1 MRSTDSRRL
10 KKVPLQKVTVTFF
23 RSIAWALL
31 LACVGSTHADE
42 LATTLEPHVGQTLD
56 LVELGSG
63 KRLVRPVLEGIT
75 TRGDRATAIRLRG
88 EGESKTMSVPVSG
101 IARIIAGRE
110 TIHEADAKASSTALA
125 RSRRVR
131 DLHDRQV
138 AESRARMEA
147 NGVEPWPSLSA
158 EEHATQVAELE
169 AFLAEVQKDFPALAV
184 SQTHEFLV
192 ATDIPA
198 AQMAP
203 FTAKLDAMHDF
214 LCDLYGIPRGEP
226 VWKGKCLVIAFLR
239 EEDFIAFEPRF
250 MKVEA
255 RGAHGLCH
263 QRSDGRVVMACHRGN
278 DQSAFAHMLVHETS
292 HGFNHRWMS
301 PEHLP
306 NWLNEGIAEWVGT
319 QVVPNCR
326 QVPMKEARAAEFMK
340 AGGGLG
346 VDFFAIGPDHHID
359 AVQYG
364 IASSLVKFMVA
375 RDRKKFAS
383 FVRGIKE
390 GMSVEQSLKESFN
403 ASPADLVAA
412 YGKAVGIPGLK
423 E

>member
-42 LATTLEPHVGQTLD
+42 LATTLKPHVGQTLD

-292 HGFNHRWMS
+292 HGFNHRWMRRSTFRTGSTRGS
-301 PEHLP
+301 PS
-306 NWLNEGIAEWVGT
+306 GSARRS
-319 QVVPNCR
+319 CR
-326 QVPMKEARAAEFMK
+326 T
-340 AGGGLG
+340 AG
-346 VDFFAIGPDHHID
+346 
-359 AVQYG
+359 
-364 IASSLVKFMVA
+364 
-375 RDRKKFAS
+375 RCR
-383 FVRGIKE
+383 
-390 GMSVEQSLKESFN
+390 
-403 ASPADLVAA
+403 
-412 YGKAVGIPGLK
+412 
-423 E
+423 

>member
-1 MRSTDSRRL
+1 
-10 KKVPLQKVTVTFF
+10 
-23 RSIAWALL
+23 
-31 LACVGSTHADE
+31 
-42 LATTLEPHVGQTLD
+42 
-56 LVELGSG
+56 
-63 KRLVRPVLEGIT
+63 
-75 TRGDRATAIRLRG
+75 
-88 EGESKTMSVPVSG
+88 
-101 IARIIAGRE
+101 
-110 TIHEADAKASSTALA
+110 
-125 RSRRVR
+125 
-131 DLHDRQV
+131 
-138 AESRARMEA
+138 
-147 NGVEPWPSLSA
+147 
-158 EEHATQVAELE
+158 
-169 AFLAEVQKDFPALAV
+169 V

-226 VWKGKCLVIAFLR
+226 VWKGKCVVIAFLR

-250 MKVEA
+250 MKVET

-301 PEHLP
+301 QEHLP

-319 QVVPNCR
+319 QVVPSCR
-326 QVPMKEARAAEFMK
+326 QVPMKEARAAEFMR
-340 AGGGLG
+340 ASGSVGEN
-346 VDFFAIGPDHHID
+346 FFAADPDHHIA

-375 RDRKKFAS
+375 RDRKKFAA

-390 GMSVEQSLKESFN
+390 GMSVEESLEDSFD
-403 ASPADLVAA
+403 ASLADLVAA
-412 YGKAVGIPGLK
+412 YGKAVGVPGLR

>member
-1 MRSTDSRRL
+1 MPHFRAIMHAAVLFASGVLVLASTIGTR
-10 KKVPLQKVTVTFF
+10 
-23 RSIAWALL
+23 
-31 LACVGSTHADE
+31 ADE

-56 LVELGSG
+56 LVELGTG

-75 TRGDRATAIRLRG
+75 TRGERTAAIRVRA
-88 EGESKTMSVPVSG
+88 EGESKAMSVPVSG
-101 IARIIAGRE
+101 IARIVAGRE
-110 TIHEADAKASSTALA
+110 TIHEADPTASSTSLA
-125 RSRRVR
+125 RSRRAR
-131 DLHDRQV
+131 ELHDRQQ
-138 AESRARMEA
+138 AESRERMA
-147 NGVEPWPSLSA
+147 SHGVAAWPSLTA
-158 EEHATQVAELE
+158 EEHAAQIAELE
-169 AFLAEVQKDFPALAV
+169 AFVAEVVEAFPRLAV

-192 ATDIPA
+192 VTDIPA

-239 EEDFIAFEPRF
+239 EEDFAAFEARF

-255 RGAHGLCH
+255 EGAHGLCH

-278 DQSAFAHMLVHETS
+278 DASAFAHMLVHETS

-326 QVPMKEARAAEFMK
+326 QVPMKEARAIEFMR
-340 AGGGLG
+340 AGGSVGPN
-346 VDFFAIGPDHHID
+346 FFAVGPDHHID

-364 IASSLVKFMVA
+364 IASGIVRFMVA
-375 RDRKKFAS
+375 RDRKKFAA

-390 GMSVEQSLKESFN
+390 GMSVEESLKASFD
-403 ASPADLVAA
+403 ASLADVMTA
-412 YGKAVGIPGLK
+412 YGRAIGVPGLK

>member
-1 MRSTDSRRL
+1 M
-10 KKVPLQKVTVTFF
+10 KPF
-23 RSIAWALL
+23 RSILHASSLFASLFVSLFASEVLL
-31 LACVGSTHADE
+31 LACAGWTRADE
-42 LATTLEPHVGQTLD
+42 LASTLEPHVGQTLD
-56 LVELGSG
+56 LVELGTG
-63 KRLVRPVLEGIT
+63 KRLVRPMLEGIT
-75 TRGDRATAIRLRG
+75 SRGDRTTAIRLRA

-101 IARIIAGRE
+101 IAKIIAGRE
-110 TIHEADAKASSTALA
+110 TIHEADAKAASTALA

-131 DLHDRQV
+131 DLHDRQQ
-138 AESRARMEA
+138 AESRERMQVH
-147 NGVEPWPSLSA
+147 GIEPWPPLTA
-158 EEHATQVAELE
+158 EEHAAQVAELE
-169 AFLAEVQKDFPALAV
+169 AFVADVRKDFPALAV
-184 SQTHEFLV
+184 TQTHEFLV

-198 AQMAP
+198 PQMAP
-203 FTAKLDAMHDF
+203 YMAKLDAMHDF

-250 MKVEA
+250 MKVET

-278 DQSAFAHMLVHETS
+278 DASAFAHMLVHETS

-319 QVVPNCR
+319 QVVPHCR

-340 AGGGLG
+340 ARESVGEN
-346 VDFFAIGPDHHID
+346 FFAADPDHHID

-375 RDRKKFAS
+375 RDRKRFAS

-390 GMSVEQSLKESFN
+390 GMSVDESLKASFD
-403 ASPADLVAA
+403 ASLADLITA
-412 YGKAVGIPGLK
+412 YGKAISVPGLK

>member
-1 MRSTDSRRL
+1 MKPFHSPMHPIGL
-10 KKVPLQKVTVTFF
+10 
-23 RSIAWALL
+23 IAVVAVL
-31 LACVGSTHADE
+31 LAVTGSMRADD
-42 LATTLEPHVGQTLD
+42 LATALEPHVGQTLD
-56 LVELGSG
+56 LVELGTG

-75 TRGDRATAIRLRG
+75 TRGDRTTAIRLRA
-88 EGESKTMSVPVSG
+88 EGEPKTITVSVGG
-101 IARIIAGRE
+101 IAKIIAGRE
-110 TIHEADAKASSTALA
+110 TIHEADAKASGTSLA
-125 RSRRVR
+125 RSRRAR
-131 DLHDRQV
+131 ELHERQQTK
-138 AESRARMEA
+138 SRERMQA
-147 NGVEPWPSLSA
+147 HGVEPWPSLTA
-158 EEHATQVAELE
+158 EDHAAQVEELE
-169 AFLAEVQKDFPALAV
+169 AFVAEVRKDFPALAV

-239 EEDFIAFEPRF
+239 EEDFVAFEPRF
-250 MKVEA
+250 MKVETG
-255 RGAHGLCH
+255 GAHGLCH

-278 DQSAFAHMLVHETS
+278 DASAFAHMLVHETS
-292 HGFNHRWMS
+292 HGFNHRWTS
-301 PEHLP
+301 PQPLP

-340 AGGGLG
+340 SSGGVGD
-346 VDFFAIGPDHHID
+346 DFFAAGPDHHITP
-359 AVQYG
+359 VQYG

-375 RDRKKFAS
+375 RDRKRFAS

-390 GMSVEQSLKESFN
+390 GMSVDESLKASFD
-403 ASPADLVAA
+403 ASLAELVNA
-412 YGKAVGIPGLK
+412 YGKAVGVPGLK

>member
-1 MRSTDSRRL
+1 MSS
-10 KKVPLQKVTVTFF
+10 F
-23 RSIAWALL
+23 RSIVHPVSLPLIWVML
-31 LACVGSTHADE
+31 LACACVASADE
-42 LATTLEPHVGQTLD
+42 LADALKPHVGQTLD
-56 LVELGSG
+56 VVELATGR
-63 KRLVRPVLEGIT
+63 RLVRPLLEGVT
-75 TRGDRATAIRLRG
+75 TRGDRTATIRLRA
-88 EGESKTMSVPVSG
+88 EGETKTMSVSVTG
-101 IARIIAGRE
+101 IAKIIAGRE
-110 TIHEADAKASSTALA
+110 TIHEAAA
-125 RSRRVR
+125 RGSAAAQPRNRLVR
-131 DLHDRQV
+131 DPHDRQQ
-138 AESRARMEA
+138 AESRERMEA
-147 NGVEPWPSLSA
+147 NGIEPWPSLTA

-169 AFLAEVQKDFPALAV
+169 AFVAEVQQAFPALAV

-192 ATDIPA
+192 ATDIPR

-250 MKVEA
+250 MKVETG
-255 RGAHGLCH
+255 GAHGLCH

-326 QVPMKEARAAEFMK
+326 QVPMKEARAVEFMK
-340 AGGGLG
+340 GSGGVGQN
-346 VDFFAIGPDHHID
+346 FFSASPDHRIA

-375 RDRKKFAS
+375 RDRKRFAT

-390 GMSVEQSLKESFN
+390 GMSVDDSLKASFD
-403 ASPADLVAA
+403 ASLADLVTA
-412 YGKAVGIPGLK
+412 YGKAIGVPGLK

>member
-10 KKVPLQKVTVTFF
+10 KEVPLQKVTATFF
-23 RSIAWALL
+23 CSIAWSLL
-31 LACVGSTHADE
+31 LACVGSTYADE

-75 TRGDRATAIRLRG
+75 IRSDRATAIRLRG

-138 AESRARMEA
+138 AESRARMET

-239 EEDFIAFEPRF
+239 EEDFVAFEPRF
-250 MKVEA
+250 MKVET

-319 QVVPNCR
+319 QVVPHCR
-326 QVPMKEARAAEFMK
+326 QVPMKEARAAEFIK
-340 AGGGLG
+340 ASGGVGEN
-346 VDFFAIGPDHHID
+346 FFAADPDHHIA

-375 RDRKKFAS
+375 RDRKKFAA

-390 GMSVEQSLKESFN
+390 GMSVEESLKDSFD
-403 ASPADLVAA
+403 ASLADLVAA
-412 YGKAVGIPGLK
+412 YGKAIGVPGLK
-423 E
+423 